1 MSVTKVSNDN
11 ILSMSAAKLTGGM
24 PAMDGSALTGIVAG
38 SEAMTGS
45 SDPVNETN
53 PADGVGALY
62 INTTTGEMFIC
73 TDATTDGNEWANVGE
88 GSGDVTY
95 VAWAPQGTQY
105 GYFAAGYNAGPTTR
119 YDIIERYSF
128 TTDQSASD
136 VGNLYA
142 GGTSSPFGHSS
153 IDYGWVSG
161 GWSGA
166 ISLGIQKFSYASQT
180 DSVDHGATLYG
191 DTATQGNSSAA
202 SCGTADYAYIV
213 GGHKS
218 DPNENWDI
226 IQKFPYASQ
235 TNAVSIGNMAYPTGL
250 YQQCGWSSS
259 THGYSA
265 GGYDYGGDWNSQFS
279 DIEKFSFASEGNG
292 VNCSN
297 LTAETSYS
305 SGSSSTT
312 HGYTAGGYITDW
324 LVTSKID
331 KMSFAT
337 EATASNIGNI
347 SAGMHSPVG
356 SSSTTNGYATG
367 GHLNGNTTA
376 SVNIEKYSH
385 TSDGTVNIIG
395 DITVPRSSGATG
407 NIQF

>member
-1 MSVTKVSNDN
+1 MSVTQVSNDN
-11 ILSMSAAKLTGGM
+11 ILSMSAAKLTGVV

-38 SEAMTGS
+38 SEAMTGAG
-45 SDPVNETN
+45 DPANETN
-53 PADGVGALY
+53 PADGVGALW

-73 TDATTDGNEWANVGE
+73 VDATTNGNVWNNVGE

-105 GYFAAGYNAGPTTR
+105 GYMAAGISYSPTTR
-119 YDIIERYSF
+119 HDIIERYSF

-142 GGTSSPFGHSS
+142 GGISAPVGHSS

-161 GWSGA
+161 GWGGA

-191 DTATQGNSSAA
+191 DTATQGNHSAA
-202 SCGTADYAYIV
+202 SCGTTDYAYIV
-213 GGHKS
+213 GGHKTA
-218 DPNENWDI
+218 PNENWDI

-235 TNAVSIGNMAYPTGL
+235 TNAVSIGNMAYSTGL
-250 YQQCGWSSS
+250 HRQCGWSSS

-265 GGYDYGGDWNSQFS
+265 GGYDYAPDWNNQFS

-312 HGYTAGGYITDW
+312 HGYTASGYITDW

-347 SAGMHSPVG
+347 SVATHSPVS
-356 SSSTTNGYATG
+356 SSSTTDGYAAG
-367 GHLNGNTTA
+367 GHLSGNTTA
-376 SVNIEKYSH
+376 SASIQKYSH

-395 DITVPRSSGATG
+395 DITLARSSGANG

>member
-1 MSVTKVSNDN
+1 MSVTQVSNDN
-11 ILSMSAAKLTGGM
+11 ILSMSAAKLTGAM

-38 SEAMTGS
+38 SEAMTGAG
-45 SDPVNETN
+45 DPANETN
-53 PADGVGALY
+53 PADGVGALW

-73 TDATTDGNEWANVGE
+73 VDATWA
-88 GSGDVTY
+88 T
-95 VAWAPQGTQY
+95 QGTQY
-105 GYFAAGYNAGPTTR
+105 GYMVSGISYSPTTR

-142 GGTSSPFGHSS
+142 GGISAPVGHSS

-161 GWSGA
+161 GWNG
-166 ISLGIQKFSYASQT
+166 IQLGIQKFSYASQT

-213 GGHKS
+213 GGHKTA
-218 DPNENWDI
+218 PNENWDI

-235 TNAVSIGNMAYPTGL
+235 TNAVSIGNMAYSTGL
-250 YQQCGWSSS
+250 FQQCGWSSS

-265 GGYDYGGDWNSQFS
+265 GGYDYAPDWNNQFS

-395 DITVPRSSGATG
+395 DITLTRSGGTTG

>member
-1 MSVTKVSNDN
+1 MSVTQVSNDN
-11 ILSMSAAKLTGGM
+11 ILSMSAAKLTGAM
-24 PAMDGSALTGIVAG
+24 PAMDGSTLTGIVAG
-38 SEAMTGS
+38 SEAMTGA
-45 SDPVNETN
+45 SDPANDTN
-53 PADGVGALY
+53 PADGVGAIYL
-62 INTTTGEMFIC
+62 NTTTGEMFVC
-73 TDATTDGNEWANVGE
+73 TDATTDANEWANVGE
-88 GSGDVTY
+88 GSGDITPIL
-95 VAWAPQGTQY
+95 WAPQGTQY

-128 TTDQSASD
+128 TTDQNASD
-136 VGNLYA
+136 VGNLHA

-213 GGHKS
+213 GGHKTA
-218 DPNENWDI
+218 PNENWDI

-235 TNAVSIGNMAYPTGL
+235 TNAVSIGNMAYSTGL

-265 GGYDYGGDWNSQFS
+265 GGYNYGPGYGQFS
-279 DIEKFSFASEGNG
+279 DIEKFSFASEGDG

-297 LTAETSYS
+297 LSAETSYTA
-305 SGSSSTT
+305 GSSSTT
-312 HGYTAGGYITDW
+312 HGYTSGGFITNW
-324 LVTSKID
+324 LFTSKID
-331 KMSFAT
+331 KMSFST
-337 EATASNIGNI
+337 EATASSIGNL
-347 SAGMHSPVG
+347 SVAKRSPVG
-356 SSSTTNGYATG
+356 SASTTDGYAAG
-367 GHLNGNTTA
+367 GMLSDNTTGTA
-376 SVNIEKYSH
+376 SIEKYSH

-395 DITVPRSSGATG
+395 DITLSRSGGTYG